1 MRFFQLIESYVI
13 VKQSLFKKTPIP
25 LAVLDTNCVFV
36 DFSDSWSA
44 YFGQTDEMVGKPF
57 FESMPK
63 LPEALKSDMRFC
75 LEHEGFK
82 SGEARMVFENG
93 ETVWYNWKIESVK
106 DESDIITGIILV
118 LEDITNKKLEE
129 ELLVKSQRVARIGGW
144 EVDLVN
150 DKIYWSHITKEIHG
164 VDENYI
170 PNLADAISFYKE
182 GYSRTTISKL
192 VKEAMEYG
200 KAWDTE
206 LQIITAQ
213 NKEVWVRAIGEPEM
227 INGKCVRI
235 IGTFQDIDRR
245 KKTEIEYNKVS
256 DRLALATDK
265 AGIGIWEYDIKRNEL
280 LWDSNMYSLYGIE
293 ESDFKGVFEAWES
306 CVLPED
312 LERSSNEVKDA
323 IEGKKNFDTTFRV
336 KWPNGD
342 IRWIKAEATVTRDN
356 NGEATKMIGAN
367 VDITELKT
375 TELQLETSEESLQ
388 GAFENSSVGMAL
400 VALDGKFIKVNQ
412 SLCESL
418 GYSNEELLQ
427 LTFQDITHPDDLEID
442 LALLGEVVEGK
453 RSTYQIEKR
462 YFDKGGQLVYILL
475 TVTSVKNFDGT
486 LSHFISQIV
495 DISPRIK
502 AEKKLK
508 NLLQL
513 TTNQN
518 SSLLNFAHIVSH
530 NLRSNS
536 ANLTMICKFLSED
549 GLKQEEQKEMIDML
563 GRASDGLNETI
574 THLNEVVQVKLE
586 TGKKLKEVHVRN
598 TFDKIL
604 EDVNALILENKIN
617 VNTNISDTF
626 KVKGV
631 PAYIESI
638 FLNLTTNAIK
648 YRDPEK
654 EPTLTIQSYIEDQ
667 FIVLSVED
675 NGKGIDLERYG
686 KKIFGMYKTFHGN
699 KDARG
704 IGLFITKNQIE
715 SMGGT
720 IEVESE
726 VGVGTKFKVKLLK
739 V

>member
-1 MRFFQLIESYVI
+1 MI

-36 DFSDSWSA
+36 NLSDSWST

-57 FESMPK
+57 FETMPE
-63 LPEALKSDMRFC
+63 LPETLKSDIRFC
-75 LEHEGFK
+75 LEHDDFK
-82 SGEARMVFENG
+82 SGETRMVFENG
-93 ETVWYNWKIESVK
+93 ETVWYNWKIESVT
-106 DESDIITGIILV
+106 DEDDIITGVILV
-118 LEDITNKKLEE
+118 LEDTTNKKLEE

-150 DKIYWSHITKEIHG
+150 DKIYWSHITKEIHE

-213 NKEVWVRAIGEPEM
+213 NKEVWVRAIGEPEI
-227 INGKCVRI
+227 INGKCVRL

-245 KKTEIEYNKVS
+245 KKTEIEYYKVS

-356 NGEATKMIGAN
+356 NGEATKMIGVN

-388 GAFENSSVGMAL
+388 GAFENSSIGMAL

-442 LALLGEVVEGK
+442 LASLGEVVEGK

-462 YFDKGGQLVYILL
+462 YFDKSGQLVYILL
-475 TVTSVKNFDGT
+475 TVTSVKNLDGT

-518 SSLLNFAHIVSH
+518 DSLLNFAHIVSH
-530 NLRSNS
+530 NLRSNA

-549 GLKQEEQKEMIDML
+549 GLKQEEQKEMIHML
-563 GRASDGLNETI
+563 SRASEGLNETI

-586 TGKKLKEVHVRN
+586 TDKKLKEVHLRN

-617 VNTNISDTF
+617 VNINIPDNF
-626 KVKGV
+626 NVKGV

-675 NGKGIDLERYG
+675 NGRGIDLERYG

-699 KDARG
+699 TDARG

>member
-1 MRFFQLIESYVI
+1 MI

-586 TGKKLKEVHVRN
+586 TGKKLKEVHVRS

-604 EDVNALILENKIN
+604 EDINALILENKIN
-617 VNTNISDTF
+617 VNTNISDNF

-654 EPTLTIQSYIEDQ
+654 KPTLTIQSHIEDQ

>member
-1 MRFFQLIESYVI
+1 M
-13 VKQSLFKKTPIP
+13 
-25 LAVLDTNCVFV
+25 
-36 DFSDSWSA
+36 
-44 YFGQTDEMVGKPF
+44 
-57 FESMPK
+57 
-63 LPEALKSDMRFC
+63 
-75 LEHEGFK
+75 
-82 SGEARMVFENG
+82 
-93 ETVWYNWKIESVK
+93 
-106 DESDIITGIILV
+106 
-118 LEDITNKKLEE
+118 
-129 ELLVKSQRVARIGGW
+129 
-144 EVDLVN
+144 
-150 DKIYWSHITKEIHG
+150 
-164 VDENYI
+164 
-170 PNLADAISFYKE
+170 
-182 GYSRTTISKL
+182 
-192 VKEAMEYG
+192 
-200 KAWDTE
+200 
-206 LQIITAQ
+206 
-213 NKEVWVRAIGEPEM
+213 
-227 INGKCVRI
+227 
-235 IGTFQDIDRR
+235 
-245 KKTEIEYNKVS
+245 
-256 DRLALATDK
+256 
-265 AGIGIWEYDIKRNEL
+265 
-280 LWDSNMYSLYGIE
+280 
-293 ESDFKGVFEAWES
+293 
-306 CVLPED
+306 
-312 LERSSNEVKDA
+312 ERSSNEVKDA
-323 IEGKKNFDTTFRV
+323 IEGKKNIDTTFRV

-356 NGEATKMIGAN
+356 NGEATKMIGVN

-418 GYSNEELLQ
+418 GYSNQELLQ

-462 YFDKGGQLVYILL
+462 YFDKEGQLVYILL
-475 TVTSVKNFDGT
+475 TVTSVKNLDGT

-518 SSLLNFAHIVSH
+518 DSLLNFAHIVSH
-530 NLRSNS
+530 NLRSNA

-549 GLKQEEQKEMIDML
+549 GLKQEEQKEMIHML
-563 GRASDGLNETI
+563 SRASEGLNETI
-574 THLNEVVQVKLE
+574 SHLNEVVQVKLE
-586 TGKKLKEVHVRN
+586 TDKKLKEVHLRN

-617 VNTNISDTF
+617 VNINIPDNF
-626 KVKGV
+626 NVKGV

-686 KKIFGMYKTFHGN
+686 NKIFGMYKTFHGN

-726 VGVGTKFKVKLLK
+726 VGVGTKFRVKLLK

>member
-1 MRFFQLIESYVI
+1 VI
-13 VKQSLFKKTPIP
+13 VKQPLFKKTPIP

-75 LEHEGFK
+75 LEHEGIK

-280 LWDSNMYSLYGIE
+280 LWDSNMYGLYGIE

-586 TGKKLKEVHVRN
+586 TGKKLKEVHVRS

-604 EDVNALILENKIN
+604 EDINALILENKIN
-617 VNTNISDTF
+617 VNTNISDNF

-654 EPTLTIQSYIEDQ
+654 KPTLTIQSHIEDQ

>member
-1 MRFFQLIESYVI
+1 MI
-13 VKQSLFKKTPIP
+13 VKQPLFKKTPIP

-93 ETVWYNWKIESVK
+93 EIVWYNWKIESVK
-106 DESDIITGIILV
+106 DEGDIITGIILV

-586 TGKKLKEVHVRN
+586 TGKKLKEVHVRS

-604 EDVNALILENKIN
+604 EDINALILENKIN
-617 VNTNISDTF
+617 VNTNISDNY

-654 EPTLTIQSYIEDQ
+654 KPTLTIQSHIEDQ

>member
-1 MRFFQLIESYVI
+1 M
-13 VKQSLFKKTPIP
+13 
-25 LAVLDTNCVFV
+25 
-36 DFSDSWSA
+36 
-44 YFGQTDEMVGKPF
+44 
-57 FESMPK
+57 
-63 LPEALKSDMRFC
+63 
-75 LEHEGFK
+75 
-82 SGEARMVFENG
+82 
-93 ETVWYNWKIESVK
+93 
-106 DESDIITGIILV
+106 
-118 LEDITNKKLEE
+118 EDITNKKLEE

-418 GYSNEELLQ
+418 GYSNQELLQ

-462 YFDKGGQLVYILL
+462 YFDKEGQLVYILL
-475 TVTSVKNFDGT
+475 TVTSVKNLDGT

-518 SSLLNFAHIVSH
+518 DSLLNFAHIVSH
-530 NLRSNS
+530 NLRSNA

-586 TGKKLKEVHVRN
+586 TGKKLKEVHVRS

-604 EDVNALILENKIN
+604 EDINALILENKIN
-617 VNTNISDTF
+617 VNTNISDNF

-654 EPTLTIQSYIEDQ
+654 KPTLTIQSHIEDQ

>member
-1 MRFFQLIESYVI
+1 MT

-36 DFSDSWSA
+36 DLSDSWA
-44 YFGQTDEMVGKPF
+44 TYFGRTDKMVGKPF
-57 FESMPK
+57 FESMPE
-63 LPEALKSDMRFC
+63 LPEALKSDIRFC
-75 LEHEGFK
+75 LEHDGFK
-82 SGEARMVFENG
+82 SGEARMVLENG
-93 ETVWYNWKIESVK
+93 ESVWYSWKIESVK
-106 DESDIITGIILV
+106 DEGDIISGIILV

-129 ELLVKSQRVARIGGW
+129 ELFVKSQRVARIGGW

-150 DKIYWSHITKEIHG
+150 DKIYWSNITKQIHE
-164 VDENYI
+164 VDEDYI

-213 NKEVWVRAIGEPEM
+213 NKEVWVRAIGEPEI
-227 INGKCVRI
+227 INGKCVRM

-245 KKTEIEYNKVS
+245 IKTEIEYNKVS
-256 DRLALATDK
+256 DRLTLATDK
-265 AGIGIWEYDIKRNEL
+265 AGIGIWEYNIKENEL
-280 LWDSNMYSLYGIE
+280 LWDSNMYSLYGIK
-293 ESDFKGVFEAWES
+293 ESDFKGVYEAWES

-323 IEGKKNFDTTFRV
+323 IEGKKNFNTTFRV

-342 IRWIKAEATVTRDN
+342 VRWIKAEATVIRDS
-356 NGEATKMIGAN
+356 NGEAIKMIGVN
-367 VDITELKT
+367 VDITELRT

-427 LTFQDITHPDDLEID
+427 LTFQDITHPEDLEID
-442 LALLGEVVEGK
+442 LTLLGEVVEGK

-462 YFDKGGQLVYILL
+462 YFDKDGQLVYSLL
-475 TVTSVKNFDGT
+475 TVTSVKNLDGT

-495 DISPRIK
+495 DLSPRIK

-530 NLRSNS
+530 NLRSNA

-549 GLKQEEQKEMIDML
+549 GLKEEEQKEMTGML
-563 GRASDGLNETI
+563 TRASDGLNETI

-586 TGKKLKEVHVRN
+586 TDKKLKEVHVRN
-598 TFDKIL
+598 TVNKIL
-604 EDVNALILENKIN
+604 EDVNALILENKIK
-617 VNTNISDTF
+617 VNTNISDTY

-631 PAYIESI
+631 PAYMESI

-675 NGKGIDLERYG
+675 NGKGIDLERHG
-686 KKIFGMYKTFHGN
+686 NKIFGMYKTFHGN

-715 SMGGT
+715 SMGGA

-726 VGVGTKFKVKLLK
+726 VGVGTKFKIKLLK
-739 V
+739 A

>member
-1 MRFFQLIESYVI
+1 MT

-36 DFSDSWSA
+36 DLSDSWA
-44 YFGQTDEMVGKPF
+44 TYFGRTDKMVGKPF
-57 FESMPK
+57 FESMPE
-63 LPEALKSDMRFC
+63 LPEALKSDIRFC
-75 LEHEGFK
+75 LEHDGFK
-82 SGEARMVFENG
+82 SGEARMVLENG
-93 ETVWYNWKIESVK
+93 ESVWYSWKIESVK
-106 DESDIITGIILV
+106 DEGDIISGIILV

-129 ELLVKSQRVARIGGW
+129 ELFVKSQRVARIGGW

-150 DKIYWSHITKEIHG
+150 DKIYWSNITKQIHE
-164 VDENYI
+164 VDEDYI

-213 NKEVWVRAIGEPEM
+213 NKEVWVRAIGEPEI
-227 INGKCVRI
+227 INGKCVRM

-245 KKTEIEYNKVS
+245 IKTEIEYNKVS
-256 DRLALATDK
+256 DRLTLATDK
-265 AGIGIWEYDIKRNEL
+265 AGIGIWEYNIKENEL
-280 LWDSNMYSLYGIE
+280 LWDSNMYSLYGIK
-293 ESDFKGVFEAWES
+293 ESDFKGVYEAWES

-323 IEGKKNFDTTFRV
+323 IEGKKNFNTTFRV

-342 IRWIKAEATVTRDN
+342 VRWIKAEATVIRDS
-356 NGEATKMIGAN
+356 NGEAIKMIGVN
-367 VDITELKT
+367 VDITELRT

-427 LTFQDITHPDDLEID
+427 LTFQDITHPEDLEID
-442 LALLGEVVEGK
+442 LTLLGEVVEGK

-462 YFDKGGQLVYILL
+462 YFDKDGQLVYSLL
-475 TVTSVKNFDGT
+475 TVTSVKNLDGT

-495 DISPRIK
+495 DLSPRIK

-530 NLRSNS
+530 NLRSNA

-549 GLKQEEQKEMIDML
+549 GLKEEEQKEMTGML
-563 GRASDGLNETI
+563 TRASDGLNETI

-586 TGKKLKEVHVRN
+586 TDKKLKEVHVRN
-598 TFDKIL
+598 TVNKIL
-604 EDVNALILENKIN
+604 EDVNALILENKIK
-617 VNTNISDTF
+617 VNTNISDTY

-631 PAYIESI
+631 PAYMESI

-675 NGKGIDLERYG
+675 NGKGIDLERHG
-686 KKIFGMYKTFHGN
+686 NKIFGMYKTFHGN

-715 SMGGT
+715 SMGGA

-739 V
+739 A

>member
-1 MRFFQLIESYVI
+1 MI

-36 DFSDSWSA
+36 NLSDSWSA
-44 YFGQTDEMVGKPF
+44 YFGQTDETVGKPF
-57 FESMPK
+57 FETMPE
-63 LPEALKSDMRFC
+63 LPETLKSDIRFC
-75 LEHEGFK
+75 LEHDGFK
-82 SGEARMVFENG
+82 SGETRMVFENG
-93 ETVWYNWKIESVK
+93 EAVWYNWKIESVK
-106 DESDIITGIILV
+106 DEDDIITGIILV

-150 DKIYWSHITKEIHG
+150 DKIYWSQITKEIHE

-182 GYSRTTISKL
+182 GYSRATISKL

-213 NKEVWVRAIGEPEM
+213 NKEVWVRAIGEPEI
-227 INGKCVRI
+227 INGKCVRL
-235 IGTFQDIDRR
+235 IGTFQDVDRR
-245 KKTEIEYNKVS
+245 KKTEIEYYKVS

-293 ESDFKGVFEAWES
+293 KSDFKGVFEAWES

-356 NGEATKMIGAN
+356 NGEATKMIGVN

-418 GYSNEELLQ
+418 GYSNQELLQ

-462 YFDKGGQLVYILL
+462 YFDKEGQLVYILL
-475 TVTSVKNFDGT
+475 TVTSVKNLDGT

-518 SSLLNFAHIVSH
+518 DSLLNFAHIVSH
-530 NLRSNS
+530 NLRSNA

-549 GLKQEEQKEMIDML
+549 GLKQEEQKEMIHML
-563 GRASDGLNETI
+563 SRASEGLNETI
-574 THLNEVVQVKLE
+574 SHLNEVVQVKLE
-586 TGKKLKEVHVRN
+586 TDKKLKEVHLRN

-617 VNTNISDTF
+617 VNINIPDNF
-626 KVKGV
+626 NVKGV

-686 KKIFGMYKTFHGN
+686 NKIFGMYKTFHGN

-726 VGVGTKFKVKLLK
+726 VGVGTKFRVKLLK

>member
-1 MRFFQLIESYVI
+1 MI